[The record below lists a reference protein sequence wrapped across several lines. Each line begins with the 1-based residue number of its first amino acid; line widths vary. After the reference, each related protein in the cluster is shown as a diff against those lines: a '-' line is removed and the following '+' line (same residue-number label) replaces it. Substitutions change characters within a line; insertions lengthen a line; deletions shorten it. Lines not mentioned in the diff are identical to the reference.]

1 MSMPGRDEVEVKER
15 RPRGC
20 KSAPWARS
28 VEHQDA
34 GAWGKSELLVS
45 AMQVF
50 VGTEIQPNGSDAKPH
65 EEPNQLGSDLK
76 LLVWLKELHQTPQ

>member
-1 MSMPGRDEVEVKER
+1 MPGRDEVKVKKR

-20 KSAPWARS
+20 KSATRARS

-34 GAWGKSELLVS
+34 GAWGKAELLVS
-45 AMQVF
+45 AVQVF
-50 VGTEIQPNGSDAKPH
+50 VGTEIQTNRSDAKPH